1 MVTLSGLF
9 TAARI
14 LVTYGPGFAM
24 IFLLNRAI
32 EIQRH
37 DIVDQYHRVRDQ
49 PMHDMNLDYDFI
61 VVGGGSAG
69 AVVAARLS
77 EVEKWSV
84 LLLEA
89 GPDETYISEVPQ
101 LFPTLQQSELDWKF
115 MTEPSHHFCL
125 MNENGQCLW
134 PRGKVLGGS
143 SVLNAM
149 LYVRGNRK
157 DYDQW
162 EKLGNPGW
170 GHDSVLHYFIKS
182 EGVREDNF
190 AKSHYHGVH
199 GPLSVEYFRFVS
211 PLMELF
217 LHAAAELG
225 LLNPHGDYNGAT
237 QYGFARSQG
246 TIRDGLRCSTAK
258 AYLRPAS
265 HRKNLHISLNS
276 HVHQILIDHHT
287 KDAYGVVFAKHDWE
301 PRAVYARKEVIL
313 CAGALQSPQL
323 LMLSGVGPAH
333 HLHHH
338 GIPVIY
344 DSRGVGENLQDH
356 VAMGGGTYLIH
367 NPISNDSISFVMPKL
382 ITVDAIREFVY
393 HHNGP
398 LYAMPA
404 CEVMAFINSK
414 YQDPHEDW
422 PDIQLFM
429 AAYSDNSDGGMY
441 SKRGSGMSHDYYAS
455 QYENIIYKD
464 SFMIIPLLMRPKS
477 RGRLLLRSKDPLD
490 HPLIY
495 PNYFDHPHDID
506 VLIEGAKFGYYHFA
520 RTKMMKLLNA
530 HLLPFVI
537 PGCAHIHYL
546 SDDYWKCMAQHY
558 TQTIYHPV
566 GTCKMGPKHDK
577 WAVVDPRLRVYGVRG
592 LRVVDASIMPLIPTG
607 NTNAPTIMV
616 AEKASDMIKE
626 DYLGQ
631 Y

>member
-1 MVTLSGLF
+1 MVTLTGIF

-14 LVTYGPGFAM
+14 ILTYGPGFAL

-32 EIQRH
+32 EIERP
-37 DIVDQYHRVRDQ
+37 DIVDHHHRV
-49 PMHDMNLDYDFI
+49 HDLHPDDGYDTYDFI
-61 VVGGGSAG
+61 VIGGGSAG
-69 AVVAARLS
+69 AAVAARLS
-77 EVEKWSV
+77 EVQKWSV

-89 GPDETYISEVPQ
+89 GPDETYISDVPQ

-115 MTEPSHHFCL
+115 VTQPTEHFCL

-157 DYDQW
+157 DYDHW
-162 EKLGNPGW
+162 EHLGNPGW
-170 GHDSVLHYFIKS
+170 SYRNVLHYFKKS
-182 EGVREDNF
+182 EDARGHF
-190 AKSHYHGVH
+190 ARSDYHGIY
-199 GPLSVEYFRFVS
+199 GPLTVEYYRFVS
-211 PLMELF
+211 PLMEIF
-217 LHAAAELG
+217 LKAAGELG

-246 TIRDGLRCSTAK
+246 TLRNGLRCSTAK

-265 HRKNLHISLNS
+265 HRHNLHISLHS
-276 HVHQILIDHHT
+276 HVQKILIDHR
-287 KDAYGVVFAKHDWE
+287 KIAYGVVFGKHDWPLKE
-301 PRAVYARKEVIL
+301 VYARKEVIL
-313 CAGALQSPQL
+313 CAGAIQSPQL
-323 LMLSGVGPAH
+323 LMLSGIGPAH
-333 HLHHH
+333 HLMHH
-338 GIPVIY
+338 GIHVIY
-344 DSRGVGENLQDH
+344 DSPGVGENLQDH

-367 NPISNDSISFVMPKL
+367 NPISHDSLSFVIPKL
-382 ITVDAIREFVY
+382 ITVDAIKEFTY
-393 HHNGP
+393 KHDGP

-429 AAYSDNSDGGMY
+429 AAYSDNSDGGIY
-441 SKRGSGMSHDYYAS
+441 SKRGSGMSHDYYANV
-455 QYENIIYKD
+455 YENIIYKD
-464 SFMIIPLLMRPKS
+464 TFMVVPLLMRPKS
-477 RGRLLLRSKDPLD
+477 RGRILLKNKDPYE

-495 PNYFDHPHDID
+495 PNYFDHPHDLN
-506 VLIEGAKFGYYHFA
+506 VLIEGAKFGYYHFS
-520 RTKMMKLLNA
+520 RTKMMKFLNA
-530 HLLPFVI
+530 TLNPFVI
-537 PGCAHIHYL
+537 PNCMNLQYL
-546 SDDYWKCMAQHY
+546 SDDYWKCMARHY

-577 WAVVDPRLRVYGVRG
+577 WAVVDPRLKVYGVQG
-592 LRVVDASIMPLIPTG
+592 LRIVDASIMPTIPTG

-626 DYLGQ
+626 DHLRHY
-631 Y
+631 